1 MKIQR
6 NSKGFTLIELLIV
19 VAIIGILAAIA
30 IPNYMN
36 YTRRAKMGEV
46 IHAMG
51 AIKNAVSVYYSEA
64 GSTVAA
70 TDAAAIQAAYGVDVP
85 TGKATFGYSG
95 GVITATP
102 TISGV
107 SGNVVLTTTDY
118 KSWTWSGSVEASFI
132 PKN

>member
-51 AIKNAVSVYYSEA
+51 AIKNAVSVYYSET
-64 GSTVAA
+64 GTTVAA
-70 TDAAAIQAAYGVDVP
+70 ADADAIRTAYGVDVP
-85 TGKATFGYSG
+85 TGKATFGYSA
-95 GVITATP
+95 GVITASP
-102 TISGV
+102 TFGV
-107 SGNVVLTTTDY
+107 SGNVTLTTTDY
-118 KSWTWSGSVEASFI
+118 KSWTWAGTVESSYL